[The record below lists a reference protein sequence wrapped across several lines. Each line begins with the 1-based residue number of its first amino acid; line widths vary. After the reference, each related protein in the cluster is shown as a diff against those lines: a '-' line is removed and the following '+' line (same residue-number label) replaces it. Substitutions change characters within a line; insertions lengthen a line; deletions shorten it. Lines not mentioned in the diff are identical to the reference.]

1 MTELTNK
8 VEIAGELSHI
18 RKTENGSVFAQ
29 INQDFIGNDGNPH
42 KRFFRFY
49 VRHTIEENFAALLQ
63 EGRKVTVQGKLDVF
77 KSKFGPTLMI
87 DVENITAM
95 N

>member
-8 VEIAGELSHI
+8 VEIAGDITNI
-18 RKTENGSVFAQ
+18 RKTDNGSVFAQ
-29 INQDFIGNDGNPH
+29 INQDFTGHDGNPH

-49 VRHTIEENFAALLQ
+49 IRNTNFPKFEKILAEDVKATII
-63 EGRKVTVQGKLDVF
+63 GKLDVF

-87 DVENITAM
+87 DVEDIQLM
-95 N
+95 